1 MKLGTKSAVVAVAAL
16 MLTAAVAAAAKP
28 SIGVAEFRNKTSAG
42 WWSGSIGWDLADTLT
57 NELASLGVFTV
68 VERANLEPVLR
79 EQDLADYGRVS
90 KGTGAKIGEL
100 TGAQYLVLGSLS
112 SYEENVKG
120 GKGGIGY
127 KGIRLGGKK
136 SEVYMAIDLRVVDT
150 TSGEVAF
157 TRTVEARSGSKG
169 FNVGVFRHGFGGNL
183 AKQEKTPAGKAIRA
197 VIIEIVDYLECAM
210 VKQDSCMAEFDAK
223 ERRRKDSA
231 KGSIKLD

>member
-1 MKLGTKSAVVAVAAL
+1 MKLFFRSSIVAAGAL
-16 MLTAAVAAAAKP
+16 VFMAGIAAAEKP
-28 SIGVAEFRNKTSAG
+28 SIGVAEFRNKTNAG
-42 WWSGSIGWDLADTLT
+42 WWYSGVGWDLADTVT
-57 NELASLGVFTV
+57 NELASLGSFTV

-90 KGTGAKIGEL
+90 KGTGAKIGKL
-100 TGAQYLVLGSLS
+100 TGAKYLVMGSLS

-136 SEVYMAIDLRVVDT
+136 NEVYMAVDLRVVDT

-157 TRTVEARSGSKG
+157 TRTVEARTGGRG
-169 FNVGVFRHGFGGNL
+169 FNVGVFRSGFGGNL
-183 AKQEKTPAGKAIRA
+183 AKEEKTPAGKAIRA
-197 VIIEIVDYLECAM
+197 CLIEIVDYLECAM

-223 ERRRKDSA
+223 ERKRRDSA